1 GILALKGDR
10 VVDQRTVEVELLGA
24 RARLPT
30 GPFLLA
36 ALLSLPLDRLRVR
49 PRHTAA
55 LAFGV
60 TLAWFVLIKTVP
72 PANALMV
79 DALSHV
85 LGAPAQIVLDPT
97 DLLALLALVPAWLL
111 WVQLERT
118 PPPRR
123 LRPADLL
130 ALGLAAL
137 ATVATPPCPSPVC
150 IARLVVF
157 EQSVYVGVAP
167 YNFNYDR
174 YDTTI
179 SAILRSD
186 DGGRTWTYNPLKPAD
201 LPTEVARQFEQSIR
215 LPLVV
220 CDPENPQT
228 CYRIT
233 GAEQVD
239 GSTDGG
245 QTWQVAWQVPQG
257 RRKFMELAIARG
269 AVQCKQSLDIGPYDL
284 AFHSQN
290 GTTTLL
296 VASGN
301 EGIVVRTPD
310 GTWQRYAV
318 SFAYP
323 TPYKIEDWRLGYSFL
338 LELLLYEIGCSLGMA
353 VLIWLALCILGW
365 SIILSRMHISLG
377 RSLRWVLAPILLA
390 VGLWVL
396 SSLLVYMFDPS
407 PENNK
412 RVDVLVTLVLLI
424 PALVPVG
431 PVIIWHRVASK
442 SSRSRPARRAAL
454 ACFLA
459 AAGIF
464 PLAWLPFPLWALGL
478 IPVYE
483 MALALSVL
491 IGIVVL
497 VCGAYAV
504 RRLSRRAVAPVEANG
519 SDDSPQ
525 QTGAQT

>member
-1 GILALKGDR
+1 
-10 VVDQRTVEVELLGA
+10 
-24 RARLPT
+24 
-30 GPFLLA
+30 
-36 ALLSLPLDRLRVR
+36 
-49 PRHTAA
+49 
-55 LAFGV
+55 
-60 TLAWFVLIKTVP
+60 
-72 PANALMV
+72 M
-79 DALSHV
+79 
-85 LGAPAQIVLDPT
+85 
-97 DLLALLALVPAWLL
+97 
-111 WVQLERT
+111 
-118 PPPRR
+118 
-123 LRPADLL
+123 
-130 ALGLAAL
+130 
-137 ATVATPPCPSPVC
+137 
-150 IARLVVF
+150 
-157 EQSVYVGVAP
+157 
-167 YNFNYDR
+167 
-174 YDTTI
+174 
-179 SAILRSD
+179 
-186 DGGRTWTYNPLKPAD
+186 
-201 LPTEVARQFEQSIR
+201 
-215 LPLVV
+215 
-220 CDPENPQT
+220 
-228 CYRIT
+228 
-233 GAEQVD
+233 
-239 GSTDGG
+239 
-245 QTWQVAWQVPQG
+245 
-257 RRKFMELAIARG
+257 
-269 AVQCKQSLDIGPYDL
+269 
-284 AFHSQN
+284 
-290 GTTTLL
+290 
-296 VASGN
+296 
-301 EGIVVRTPD
+301 
-310 GTWQRYAV
+310 